1 MVLENGDTVQYTYLC
16 VCTGASVDAK
26 FLANSTAFK
35 TADFSEAFEDIRADR
50 VRYKYFIELC
60 ERHYAHETIAY
71 VDKVA
76 ALFETH
82 ESLRKLKALEAKLR
96 AAHGTNPILNSI
108 ADEKAVHFIVSI
120 TLEKVETLTASL

>member
-1 MVLENGDTVQYTYLC
+1 MENGDTVSFTYLC

-50 VRYKYFIELC
+50 VRYKYFVELC
-60 ERHYAHETIAY
+60 ERHFAHETIAY
-71 VDKVA
+71 VDKLA

-82 ESLRKLKALEAKLR
+82 ASLDKLKALEAKMR
-96 AAHGTNPILNSI
+96 AVYSNNPILNSI
-108 ADEKAVHFIVSI
+108 ADEKEAR
-120 TLEKVETLTASL
+120 